1 VDFKWLRQTRKEAT
15 PMTYAGA
22 ENATPDN
29 VRRYLAENY
38 SHRDER
44 VLSEQDLDTLLATH
58 DDIVSD
64 GVRAGSF
71 ASYVGGKIADA
82 AELTYTGD
90 EADDD

>member
-1 VDFKWLRQTRKEAT
+1 
-15 PMTYAGA
+15 MSYAGG

-29 VRRYLAENY
+29 VRRYLAENFGY
-38 SHRDER
+38 TDGGK
-44 VLSEQDLDTLLATH
+44 LSGEDLDTLLTKY

-90 EADDD
+90 EADEDNDD